1 MTNNFTLITGAGR
14 GIGFEIAKKF
24 ASNNHNLILTIRN
37 KSQQKKLENL
47 SKDFDIK
54 IMVKVGDL
62 RDLAFVRKLG
72 KINFKVDNVIN
83 NAAGEN
89 QKHFLKVTEKEL
101 NDMISIN
108 LKSTF
113 LITQIFSK
121 KMIKFKIKGNIISIS
136 SQLGHIAAYNRS
148 IYCMTKFGIEG
159 LTKSLAMDL
168 GRYGIRV
175 NSVAPTKTI
184 INKNEIN
191 KNNTRL
197 NIIRKKIPL
206 NKFSTTEEIA
216 SIVYFLT
223 TKEAGSIT
231 GTSILSDGGWTAGK

>member
-37 KSQQKKLENL
+37 KAQKKRLENL
-47 SKDFDIK
+47 GKDYD
-54 IMVKVGDL
+54 VKVKVQVGDL
-62 RDLAFVRKLG
+62 RNLKFVKKLS
-72 KINFKVDNVIN
+72 KINFKVNNVIN

-113 LITQIFSK
+113 LISQIFTR
-121 KMIKFKIKGNIISIS
+121 KMIRFKIKGNIISIS

-168 GRYGIRV
+168 GKYGIRV
-175 NSVAPTKTI
+175 NS
-184 INKNEIN
+184 
-191 KNNTRL
+191 
-197 NIIRKKIPL
+197 KKIKKDL
-206 NKFSTTEEIA
+206 I
-216 SIVYFLT
+216 
-223 TKEAGSIT
+223 
-231 GTSILSDGGWTAGK
+231 

>member
-37 KSQQKKLENL
+37 KAQKKRLENL
-47 SKDFDIK
+47 GKDYD
-54 IMVKVGDL
+54 VKVKVQVGDL
-62 RDLAFVRKLG
+62 RNLKFVKKLS
-72 KINFKVDNVIN
+72 KINFKVNNVIN

-113 LITQIFSK
+113 LISQIFTR
-121 KMIKFKIKGNIISIS
+121 KMIRFKIKGNIISIS

-168 GRYGIRV
+168 GKYGIRV
-175 NSVAPTKTI
+175 NSVSPTKTV
-184 INKNEIN
+184 INENEFKKN
-191 KNNTRL
+191 KKRL
-197 NIIRKKIPL
+197 NLIKK
-206 NKFSTTEEIA
+206 KF
-216 SIVYFLT
+216 L
-223 TKEAGSIT
+223 
-231 GTSILSDGGWTAGK
+231 